1 MNEDYGEVEI
11 KVEVEV
17 EEGPSLFWNVYL
29 INKWLKFF
37 LSRFDWKTK
46 LPKFDLFS
54 ILKIQIG
61 SCLKKIN
68 FVGL

>member
-1 MNEDYGEVEI
+1 MNEVEV
-11 KVEVEV
+11 KVEV

-37 LSRFDWKTK
+37 LNRFDWKTY
-46 LPKFDLFS
+46 LPKFELFS

-61 SCLKKIN
+61 SCLKKN
-68 FVGL
+68 QLRRALAG

>member
-37 LSRFDWKTK
+37 LSRFD
-46 LPKFDLFS
+46 
-54 ILKIQIG
+54 
-61 SCLKKIN
+61 
-68 FVGL
+68 